1 MEQKNE
7 NKAKIWNL
15 PEDWHP
21 ELTKG
26 ARKLYGR
33 LMCLTSAGT
42 QPCTYT
48 SAQAK
53 KELDISP
60 ATVKRLMAELR
71 KADLVTSGRDSNRF
85 GNNVRT
91 ISLESKNLPSK
102 GSSVGSLV
110 GSLVGSNEPIVSHS
124 NGSLV
129 GSKNPQMS
137 LVKSAVSLDY
147 KHAGVDFDSLI
158 KKNKDYLIVRA
169 GRAFYLTP
177 FLFSNTT
184 QFDLRVLKQH
194 VGGDFTPWGKQH
206 SCVFDFTKLWDMTTY
221 ANLEEYKDKDCM
233 YWAAFNAEKEPYWRE
248 FFVMS
253 ALIELSCYREQVFR
267 RTEECDKTGD
277 NFFDFYFNNQIGF
290 AFTIINAAYA
300 VSAAGAEKG
309 ELDGHILFKTIQ
321 DKFNLSKGHLL
332 KFARGYV
339 LKEAL
344 NIINDPEL
352 CQKAYIGWKD
362 AFFQTQRHSLEPS
375 HIRDIAPNDPDFCRG
390 YFSLN
395 LAKSF
400 LCDERGL
407 VPRMIFPTLMF
418 RRLVLIHTATRLLE
432 DGATDYGTER
442 VLWLLEAQRTKPEIK
457 DTWDE
462 LCKHL
467 ADAFPFMT
475 KEGVFEHV

>member
-7 NKAKIWNL
+7 KKVVFWNL
-15 PEDWHP
+15 PTDWQP
-21 ELTKG
+21 ELSKNG
-26 ARKLYGR
+26 RKLYGR

-42 QPCTYT
+42 KECFYKTQTG
-48 SAQAK
+48 A
-53 KELDISP
+53 KELEVSDRTVERCFKELKELGLIETSYRPLPNTDKAIRHIKLSP
-60 ATVKRLMAELR
+60 DKMPPIHPTNRPTKIDELSDSDPTLTATKFDGL
-71 KADLVTSGRDSNRF
+71 
-85 GNNVRT
+85 
-91 ISLESKNLPSK
+91 
-102 GSSVGSLV
+102 SV
-110 GSLVGSNEPIVSHS
+110 
-124 NGSLV
+124 
-129 GSKNPQMS
+129 
-137 LVKSAVSLDY
+137 VKSAVSLDY

-184 QFDLRVLKQH
+184 QFDLRVLKQY

-418 RRLVLIHTATRLLE
+418 RRLVLIHTAARLLE

>member
-1 MEQKNE
+1 MEQKKE
-7 NKAKIWNL
+7 NKVVFWNL
-15 PEDWHP
+15 PTDWQP
-21 ELTKG
+21 ELSKNV
-26 ARKLYGR
+26 RKLYGR
-33 LMCLTSAGT
+33 LMCLTSSGT
-42 QPCTYT
+42 KECFYKNQTG
-48 SAQAK
+48 A
-53 KELDISP
+53 KELEVSDRTVERCFKELKELGLIETSYRPLPNTDKAIRHIKLSP
-60 ATVKRLMAELR
+60 DKMPPFRPTNRPTKNDGLSDSDPTLTATKFDGLSA
-71 KADLVTSGRDSNRF
+71 
-85 GNNVRT
+85 
-91 ISLESKNLPSK
+91 
-102 GSSVGSLV
+102 
-110 GSLVGSNEPIVSHS
+110 
-124 NGSLV
+124 
-129 GSKNPQMS
+129 
-137 LVKSAVSLDY
+137 VKSAVSLDY

-169 GRAFYLTP
+169 GRALYLTP

-184 QFDLRVLKQH
+184 QFDLRVLKQY

-290 AFTIINAAYA
+290 AFTLINAAYA

>member
-1 MEQKNE
+1 MEQKKE
-7 NKAKIWNL
+7 NKVQFWTL
-15 PEDWHP
+15 PTDWQP
-21 ELTKG
+21 KLSKNV
-26 ARKLYGR
+26 RKLYGR

-42 QPCTYT
+42 KECFYKNQTG
-48 SAQAK
+48 A
-53 KELDISP
+53 KELDVSDRTVERCFKELKELGLIETSYRPLPNTDKAIRHIKLSP
-60 ATVKRLMAELR
+60 DKMPPFHPTNRPTKIDGLSDSGPTLTATKFDGL
-71 KADLVTSGRDSNRF
+71 
-85 GNNVRT
+85 
-91 ISLESKNLPSK
+91 
-102 GSSVGSLV
+102 SV
-110 GSLVGSNEPIVSHS
+110 
-124 NGSLV
+124 
-129 GSKNPQMS
+129 
-137 LVKSAVSLDY
+137 VKSAVSLDY

-158 KKNKDYLIVRA
+158 KTNKDYLIVRA

-184 QFDLRVLKQH
+184 QFDLRVLKQY

-221 ANLEEYKDKDCM
+221 ANLEECKDKDCM

-309 ELDGHILFKTIQ
+309 EMDGHILFKTIQ

-407 VPRMIFPTLMF
+407 VPRMIFPTLLF

>member
-7 NKAKIWNL
+7 KKVVFWNL
-15 PEDWHP
+15 PTDWQP
-21 ELTKG
+21 ELSKNV
-26 ARKLYGR
+26 RKLYGR

-42 QPCTYT
+42 KECFYKNQTG
-48 SAQAK
+48 A
-53 KELDISP
+53 KELKVSDRTVERCFKELKELGLIETSYRPLPNTDKAIRHIKLSP
-60 ATVKRLMAELR
+60 DKMPPFHPTNRPTKIDGLSDSDPTLTVTKFDGL
-71 KADLVTSGRDSNRF
+71 
-85 GNNVRT
+85 
-91 ISLESKNLPSK
+91 
-102 GSSVGSLV
+102 SV
-110 GSLVGSNEPIVSHS
+110 
-124 NGSLV
+124 
-129 GSKNPQMS
+129 
-137 LVKSAVSLDY
+137 VKSAVSLDY

-184 QFDLRVLKQH
+184 QFDLRVLKQY

-221 ANLEEYKDKDCM
+221 TNLEEYKDKDCM

-352 CQKAYIGWKD
+352 CQKAYVGWKD